1 MAQSVIKGAEQ
12 AGVTVKVYS
21 FKETLTEE
29 ILTKM
34 HAGGSLNPPYPII
47 TPEELIH
54 LDGVI
59 MGFPTRRVFSTSSAY
74 PSWFELSGTYGRAP
88 AQVSSFFDACGK
100 IWGEGKMVG
109 KMVTIFTSAA
119 GQHGG
124 HEATALTTMPFF
136 VHRKSSSSPHRLLT
150 DVTDGSYTHPFVNQT
165 DTMAGNSPYGA
176 SCIASADGSRQPSA
190 EELAVAE
197 HQGKYFAEYVATF
210 IRGKQA

>member
-1 MAQSVIKGAEQ
+1 MSKAVIGIVTYSTYGHIAKMAQSVIKGAEQ

-59 MGFPTRRVFSTSSAY
+59 MGFPTRRVFSTS
-74 PSWFELSGTYGRAP
+74 YGRAP

-136 VHRKSSSSPHRLLT
+136 VHHGMCYVPI
-150 DVTDGSYTHPFVNQT
+150 GYTHPFVNQT